1 MKNILQATLHSLG
14 YEIRRLQVDHHTDA
28 YREQAVLLPGCQSP
42 TIIDAG
48 ANVGNMTLKYKSL
61 FPQATIHAFEPFQAS
76 FEQLTRNTAHLEG
89 VIPNQLGLADA
100 NGTRQFHANQTPS
113 TNSLLPAT
121 TQALQGTGGERF
133 KSTALVSIDLVTL
146 DTYARNHDLQHIDIL
161 KLDVQGAE
169 PQVLQGAAQL
179 IKSRAIRLI
188 FTEIMVAPFYEG
200 QQSLHQALQMYDQLG
215 FQLYNFY
222 DLSAFE
228 GPLRQLDAIFVSKT
242 L

>member
-1 MKNILQATLHSLG
+1 MKSFLRSILRPLG
-14 YEIRRLQVDHHTDA
+14 YEIRRLQVDHHTDP
-28 YREQAVLLPGCQSP
+28 YREQAILLRGCHAP

-61 FPQATIHAFEPFQAS
+61 FPHATIHAFEPFQAS
-76 FEQLTRNTAHLEG
+76 FEQLTRNTAHLQG

-113 TNSLLPAT
+113 TNSLFPAT

-146 DTYARNHDLQHIDIL
+146 DTYALDHDLQQIDIL

-169 PQVLQGAAQL
+169 PQVLQGAAHL
-179 IKSRAIRLI
+179 IQSGAIHLI

-200 QQSLHQALQMYDQLG
+200 QQHLHQALQMYDQLG
-215 FQLYNFY
+215 FRLYNFY

-228 GPLRQLDAIFVSKT
+228 GPLRQLDAIFIKK
-242 L
+242 